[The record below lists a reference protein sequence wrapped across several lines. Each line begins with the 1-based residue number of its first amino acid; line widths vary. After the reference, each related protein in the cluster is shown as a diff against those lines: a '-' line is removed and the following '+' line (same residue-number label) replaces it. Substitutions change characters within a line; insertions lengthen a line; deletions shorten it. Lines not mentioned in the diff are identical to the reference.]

1 MNRDR
6 QRFLQLYVAENE
18 ANSERHATWL
28 ELFFDLVFVVAISQL
43 AHTLHHH
50 LDWAGIGSFAV
61 LFVPVWWLWIDFSYY
76 ADQFDVEWGI
86 YRLIMLGVMFGTIV
100 LAQTIP
106 EALHDGSASFAAA
119 YTALRSIIV
128 GLYFQAW
135 RLVPQSREL
144 TKRYTISFTISLV
157 LWVASIVLPPPI
169 RFILWGV
176 ALFIEISNGP
186 ITYATIRS
194 VPVQV
199 SHMDERFGLF
209 VIIVLGE
216 AIISVSSGVSDIK
229 WQLQETL
236 TAASGFITAVS
247 LWWLYFECADSS
259 VINQALQSQQRRALL
274 RSYVYGY
281 SHVLVFAGIVA
292 AGVGI
297 QSAIEAAD
305 TAQLK
310 LAART
315 VLCGG
320 ISLYLVGLSV
330 VQWAAPRPIPNR
342 IFGRRMLGAIGCFV
356 LVLLGGFLAP
366 VALMGL
372 LAVILIGLVWLE
384 SIESKNYK
392 NV

>member
-1 MNRDR
+1 LNQNQ

-18 ANSERHATWL
+18 TNSERHATWL

-50 LDWAGIGSFAV
+50 LDWAGIANFAI

-106 EALHDGSASFAAA
+106 EALQDGSARFAAVYA
-119 YTALRSIIV
+119 ALRSIIV

-144 TKRYTISFTISLV
+144 TKRYTISFAISFV
-157 LWVASIVLPPPI
+157 LWIASIFLPSPI
-169 RFILWGV
+169 RFILWGI

-216 AIISVSSGVSDIK
+216 AIISVANGVSDIN
-229 WQLQETL
+229 WQWQETIA
-236 TAASGFITAVS
+236 AASGFITAVS
-247 LWWLYFECADSS
+247 LWWLYFECANTS
-259 VINQALQSQQRRALL
+259 VINQALQSQQKRALL
-274 RSYVYGY
+274 RSYIYGY
-281 SHVLVFAGIVA
+281 SHVFVFAGIVA
-292 AGVGI
+292 TGVGI

-305 TAQLK
+305 TAQLN
-310 LAART
+310 LVART

-320 ISLYLVGLSV
+320 ISLYLVGLSI
-330 VQWAAPRPIPNR
+330 VQWAAPRSITNR
-342 IFGRRMLGAIGCFV
+342 IFGRRMLVAIAGIA
-356 LVLLGGFLAP
+356 LIWLGGFLAS

-372 LAVILIGLVWLE
+372 LALISIGLIWLE
-384 SIESKNYK
+384 SQEPD
-392 NV
+392 